1 MSVADLRK
9 EYMLNGLSAS
19 DVDAD
24 PIRQFRVWFDQAL
37 AGGLVEPNAMTVA
50 TATPDGRP
58 SARMVLIKGVDERG
72 FVFYTNYESRK
83 GQELAGNPYAALVFY
98 WAELERQVRIEGSVE
113 QVSPAESDAYFHS
126 RPLGSQL
133 GATASDQS
141 QVLASRAELEQ
152 RVADLAAAYAD
163 RQLPRP
169 PHWGGFRIVPTA
181 IEFWQGQPSRLH
193 DRLRYRRDGTG
204 AWVIEPKYD
213 AVPYGFGSGL
223 LPAYAGGKWGF
234 IDITGKPVIE
244 ARFDEASHFERGVSW
259 TRSGGE
265 WCAVDRRG
273 TRIPALSCQG
283 AIPTNIHIQ
292 QSFSCQIAP
301 LRMPEA
307 PQ

>member
-9 EYMLNGLSAS
+9 EYMLNGLSES

-37 AGGLVEPNAMTVA
+37 AAGLAEPNAMTVA

-58 SARMVLIKGVDERG
+58 SARMLLIKGVDERG

-133 GATASDQS
+133 GAAASHQS
-141 QVLASRAELEQ
+141 QVLAGRAELEQ
-152 RVADLAAAYAD
+152 RVADLAAAHAD

-169 PHWGGFRIVPTA
+169 PHWGGFRVVPTA
-181 IEFWQGQPSRLH
+181 IEFWQGRPSRLH
-193 DRLRYRRDGTG
+193 DRLRYWRD
-204 AWVIEPKYD
+204 E
-213 AVPYGFGSGL
+213 
-223 LPAYAGGKWGF
+223 AGGW
-234 IDITGKPVIE
+234 VV
-244 ARFDEASHFERGVSW
+244 ER
-259 TRSGGE
+259 
-265 WCAVDRRG
+265 
-273 TRIPALSCQG
+273 LS
-283 AIPTNIHIQ
+283 P
-292 QSFSCQIAP
+292 
-301 LRMPEA
+301 
-307 PQ
+307 

>member
-9 EYMLNGLSAS
+9 EYMLNGLGES

-37 AGGLVEPNAMTVA
+37 AAGLAEPNAMTVA

-126 RPLGSQL
+126 RPLGSRL
-133 GATASDQS
+133 GAAASHQS
-141 QVLASRAELEQ
+141 QVLASRAQLEQ

-169 PHWGGFRIVPTA
+169 PHWGGLRVVPTA
-181 IEFWQGQPSRLH
+181 IEFWQGRPSRLH
-193 DRLRYRRDGTG
+193 DRLRYRRATAA
-204 AWVIEPKYD
+204 AWVIE
-213 AVPYGFGSGL
+213 
-223 LPAYAGGKWGF
+223 
-234 IDITGKPVIE
+234 
-244 ARFDEASHFERGVSW
+244 R
-259 TRSGGE
+259 
-265 WCAVDRRG
+265 
-273 TRIPALSCQG
+273 LS
-283 AIPTNIHIQ
+283 P
-292 QSFSCQIAP
+292 
-301 LRMPEA
+301 
-307 PQ
+307 